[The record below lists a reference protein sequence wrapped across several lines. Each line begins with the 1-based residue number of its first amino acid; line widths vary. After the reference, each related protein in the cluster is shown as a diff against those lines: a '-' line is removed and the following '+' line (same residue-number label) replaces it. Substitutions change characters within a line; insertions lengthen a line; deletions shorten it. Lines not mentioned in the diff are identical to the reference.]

1 MVNKSTN
8 KNKYCI
14 LSSGARSLS
23 IGNAMWGA
31 LKDGF
36 KEFATDA
43 LKEGGS
49 LVKDTTEETERLKRA
64 ATDNLGEDR
73 FENRRGYRG
82 N

>member
-1 MVNKSTN
+1 MNFISTN
-8 KNKYCI
+8 KNKI
-14 LSSGARSLS
+14 LGARSLS

-64 ATDNLGEDR
+64 ATDNLQRIG
-73 FENRRGYRG
+73 
-82 N
+82 